1 LSEDCTPTLL
11 HASAQKVYNT
21 EWLEMSNVL
30 VVVGTRPEVIKMAPV
45 VRALQKHG
53 QPFIFVHSGQH
64 YDYNLS
70 LQLIEELELPE
81 PDYSLKVRERSP
93 AAQTGR
99 MMIAIEKV
107 VKKKNLGLILIEGD
121 TNTMLAAALA
131 GLKQNVPVGHV
142 EAGLRSYDFR
152 MPEEHNR
159 RMVDHASTY
168 LFAPTKK
175 AKQNLVDENVWG
187 KIYVTGNT
195 VIDALL
201 QHVPLAEK
209 KSKIKEQVMF
219 KEYALATA
227 HRMENVDNPKVL
239 KNFVEAFMESPVPVV
254 FSVHP
259 RTKKKLRQCKT
270 LRKLSSSKN
279 VQIFPPLGYFDFLLL
294 MKNCELILTDS
305 GGLQEEATARPIRKP
320 VIVLRLSTERP
331 EAVEAGFAKV
341 VGIEKDNI
349 LVAITET
356 LKKKVALP
364 DKSPF
369 GDGDAGER
377 IAQIVERELA

>member
-1 LSEDCTPTLL
+1 
-11 HASAQKVYNT
+11 
-21 EWLEMSNVL
+21 MI
-30 VVVGTRPEVIKMAPV
+30 VVGTRPEVIKMAPV
-45 VRALQKHG
+45 IRALEKHR

-70 LQLIEELELPE
+70 PRFIEELELPE
-81 PDYSLKVRERSP
+81 PDYNLKVRERSP

-99 MMIAIEKV
+99 MIITVETV
-107 VKKKNLGLILIEGD
+107 VRRENPGLMLIEGD

-131 GLKQNVPVGHV
+131 GFKQEIPVGHV

-168 LFAPTKK
+168 LFAPTER
-175 AKQNLVDENVWG
+175 AKQNLVGENVWG

-195 VIDALL
+195 VIDAVL

-209 KSKIKEQVMF
+209 KSTIKEQVSF
-219 KEYALATA
+219 KKYALATT
-227 HRMENVDNPKVL
+227 HRMENVDDPAVL
-239 KNFVEAFMESPVPVV
+239 KNFVEAFMESPIPVV

-259 RTKKKLRQCKT
+259 RTKKKLRQCKMWAN
-270 LRKLSSSKN
+270 LSSSEN

-294 MKNCELILTDS
+294 MKNCKMILTDS
-305 GGLQEEATARPIRKP
+305 GGLQEEATASSLRKP
-320 VIVLRLSTERP
+320 VIVLRVSTERP

-341 VGIEKDNI
+341 VGTEKNNI
-349 LVAITET
+349 VAAINEIFE
-356 LKKKVALP
+356 KKVKLAAR
-364 DKSPF
+364 SPF
-369 GDGDAGER
+369 GDGDAGEK
-377 IAQIVERELA
+377 IARIVEEELG

>member
-1 LSEDCTPTLL
+1 MDILI
-11 HASAQKVYNT
+11 
-21 EWLEMSNVL
+21 
-30 VVVGTRPEVIKMAPV
+30 VVGTRPEVIKMAPV
-45 VRALQKHG
+45 IRALQKHG
-53 QPFIFVHSGQH
+53 QACIFVHSGQH

-70 LQLIEELELPE
+70 SQFIEELGLPE

-99 MMIAIEKV
+99 MMITVEKV
-107 VKKKNLGLILIEGD
+107 VKKENPRLMLIEGD

-131 GLKQNVPVGHV
+131 GFKQNIPVGHV

-168 LFAPTKK
+168 LFAPTEK
-175 AKQNLVDENVWG
+175 AKQNLVGENVWG

-195 VIDALL
+195 VIDAVL

-209 KSKIKEQVMF
+209 KSRIKEQVRF

-227 HRMENVDNPKVL
+227 HRMENVENPKVL

-254 FSVHP
+254 FIVHP
-259 RTKKKLRQCKT
+259 RTKKKLRQYKMW
-270 LRKLSSSKN
+270 RKLSSSEN
-279 VQIFPPLGYFDFLLL
+279 VQILPPLGYFDFLLL
-294 MKNCELILTDS
+294 MKNCKLILTDS
-305 GGLQEEATARPIRKP
+305 GGLQEEATARSIRKP
-320 VIVLRLSTERP
+320 IIVLRLSTERP

-341 VGIEKDNI
+341 VGTEKDNI
-349 LVAITET
+349 LAAINEIFVG
-356 LKKKVALP
+356 KVKLP
-364 DKSPF
+364 VKSPF
-369 GDGDAGER
+369 GDGDAGEK
-377 IAQIVERELA
+377 IARIVEEELR

>member
-1 LSEDCTPTLL
+1 
-11 HASAQKVYNT
+11 
-21 EWLEMSNVL
+21 MSNVL
-30 VVVGTRPEVIKMAPV
+30 IVVGTRPEVIKMAPV

-107 VKKKNLGLILIEGD
+107 VKKKKPGLVLLEGD

-131 GLKQNVPVGHV
+131 GFKQNVPVGHV

-168 LFAPTKK
+168 LFAPTEK
-175 AKQNLVDENVWG
+175 AKQNLTGENVWG
-187 KIYVTGNT
+187 NIYVTGNT
-195 VIDALL
+195 VIDAIL
-201 QHVPLAEK
+201 QHIPLAEK
-209 KSKIKEQVMF
+209 KSRIIEQVRF

-239 KNFVEAFMESPVPVV
+239 KNFVEAFTESPIPIV
-254 FSVHP
+254 FAVHP
-259 RTKKKLRQCKT
+259 RTKKRLRQYKM
-270 LRKLSSSKN
+270 LEKISSSEN
-279 VQIFPPLGYFDFLLL
+279 VQILPPIGYFDFLVL
-294 MKNCELILTDS
+294 MKNCKLILTDS
-305 GGLQEEATARPIRKP
+305 GGLQEEATAPLVRKP

-331 EAVEAGFAKV
+331 EAVKAGFAKV
-341 VGIEKDNI
+341 VGTEKNSI
-349 LVAITET
+349 LTATTEM
-356 LKKKVALP
+356 LKKRMKLP
-364 DKSPF
+364 IKSPF
-369 GDGDAGER
+369 GNGDAGEK
-377 IAQIVERELA
+377 IANIVERELT